1 MPIKFYYV
9 YILLSLYDKNFYI
22 GLTNDLKRRLSEHKQ
37 GKNISTA
44 KRLPL
49 RLIYYEAFTSEKDA
63 RRREKYFKTTKG
75 KKTLRLMLRE
85 ALIQKKYIIN

>member
-1 MPIKFYYV
+1 VPIKFYYV

-22 GLTNDLKRRLSEHKQ
+22 GLTNNLKRRLSEHKQ
-37 GKNISTA
+37 GRNISTA

-49 RLIYYEAFTSEKDA
+49 KLIFYESFLSEKDA
-63 RRREKYFKTTKG
+63 RRREKYFKITKG

-85 ALIQKKYIIN
+85 TLI